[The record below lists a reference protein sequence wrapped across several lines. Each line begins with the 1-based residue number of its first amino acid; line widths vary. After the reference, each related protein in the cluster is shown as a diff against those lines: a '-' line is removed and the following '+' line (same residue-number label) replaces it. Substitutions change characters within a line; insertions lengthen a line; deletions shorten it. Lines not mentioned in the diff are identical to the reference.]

1 MEKRDALSVR
11 PQAWCFI
18 DEPEAGITAAL
29 QGAVEVVHRK
39 TDVVNTGTPLGDV
52 LADRG
57 VVGLCFEE
65 LHQRF
70 AGRQSHDG
78 GTVGIVQG
86 NLGQP
91 EDITVEGKQL
101 VEGTHGD
108 PDMGDARAAAYGVG
122 HGRLSRSGRERIP
135 NSNPADG
142 RKSNRSRPASAPME
156 HMMANAV
163 EVNDG
168 TFAAEIEQ
176 CAGLAVVDFWATW
189 CAPCR
194 MIAPMVEALATE
206 YAGKV
211 KVAKLD
217 VDNNPKTSALFNVR
231 SIPTILFFKD
241 GKLIDQVVG
250 AVPRPQ
256 LEAKFKEHA

>member
-1 MEKRDALSVR
+1 
-11 PQAWCFI
+11 
-18 DEPEAGITAAL
+18 
-29 QGAVEVVHRK
+29 
-39 TDVVNTGTPLGDV
+39 
-52 LADRG
+52 
-57 VVGLCFEE
+57 
-65 LHQRF
+65 
-70 AGRQSHDG
+70 
-78 GTVGIVQG
+78 
-86 NLGQP
+86 
-91 EDITVEGKQL
+91 
-101 VEGTHGD
+101 
-108 PDMGDARAAAYGVG
+108 
-122 HGRLSRSGRERIP
+122 
-135 NSNPADG
+135 
-142 RKSNRSRPASAPME
+142 
-156 HMMANAV
+156 MANAV

-176 CAGLAVVDFWATW
+176 HAGLAVVDFWATW

-206 YAGKV
+206 YAGTV

-217 VDNNPKTSALFNVR
+217 VDNNQKTSIRFNVR